1 MAAAAKTPY
10 VESDRPT
17 GVIVLGITYIIFGIL
32 MIVAVSMMAT
42 FTTMMGGYSSMI
54 GGMMGNTLTVFG
66 GIVAVGAGVLAAIEF
81 TISWALFGG
90 KNICRTVVIVLSMVD
105 FIIHCVTLLVGNV
118 FAIPHIILDL
128 ITFFYMWKPNVIVYY
143 NRKNIS
149 LV

>member
-10 VESDRPT
+10 TQSDRPSGIT
-17 GVIVLGITYIIFGIL
+17 VLGITYIIFGVL
-32 MIVAVSMMAT
+32 MEVVVSMVLT

-54 GGMMGNTLTVFG
+54 GGMMGSTLTVFG
-66 GIVAVGAGVLAAIEF
+66 GMVAVGVGILAAIEF
-81 TISWALFGG
+81 IISWALFSG
-90 KNICRTVVIVLSMVD
+90 KNTGRMVVIVLSMVD

-128 ITFFYMWKPNVIVYY
+128 VTFFYMWKPSVIAYY
-143 NRKNIS
+143 NRKNIE